1 MGTDDNLPHFQP
13 AVVALPPSIRC
24 LFCPREKV
32 TWVLEMFWFWGFS
45 FLFVSLALA
54 APGEDRPIW
63 GGGGAKQ
70 TKETNLDIRTTGQ
83 QDTEDPLGLRRGLVN
98 GNNPL
103 GDDGNDRNGGDRCS
117 DYENFGYYC
126 VDFFLC
132 RSEANFTINTS
143 GAGLFEVR
151 RVGGETNRIP
161 EREKV
166 LETACDESTKVCC
179 QTPSGFIDS
188 QDPPQDVDVEPSE
201 RRPGLAEFTQKH
213 SCDLPSGIKLCG
225 NRNRGSVSNDLE
237 VPAIGQSE
245 FGEWPHVCALLRSEP
260 DDGGE
265 PVKIYECGASILNEG
280 VVLTAAHCV
289 NGIEAEH
296 LMVRCG
302 EWNTHHENEPLK
314 HQERKVETVV
324 KHPEFRSS
332 EHYFN
337 FALLFLEEEFIRAK
351 HIAPICLPSPCTNF
365 KAGDLCVAG
374 GYGKDAFGDEGRY
387 ATIQKEVVVPLVDSN
402 TCQQRLRETRLGKFF
417 ELHSSFLCAGG
428 KGQVDTCQG
437 DGGSP
442 LTCKIAGTN
451 SWLQAGIVSWGIG
464 CGSDSPAVYA
474 KVAKASCWIDYEVSA
489 YYEREGSYFGFDE
502 ECDKDGY
509 ETGFCPDDI

>member
-1 MGTDDNLPHFQP
+1 L
-13 AVVALPPSIRC
+13 
-24 LFCPREKV
+24 
-32 TWVLEMFWFWGFS
+32 
-45 FLFVSLALA
+45 VSLAWA

-63 GGGGAKQ
+63 GGGEASKN
-70 TKETNLDIRTTGQ
+70 KDKDMNLDVRTTGQ
-83 QDTEDPLGLRRGLVN
+83 ETDDTLGLRKGLVN
-98 GNNPL
+98 SNNPL
-103 GDDGNDRNGGDRCS
+103 GNGGGGGGDRCS

-143 GAGLFEVR
+143 GVGLFEVR
-151 RVGGETNRIP
+151 NVGDESNRLP
-161 EREKV
+161 KREKV
-166 LETACDESTKVCC
+166 LETACDKPSQVCC
-179 QTPSGFIDS
+179 QTPSDFIDS
-188 QDPPQDVDVEPSE
+188 QDPPPPVEQPSE
-201 RRPGLAEFTQKH
+201 PQFGTFAQK
-213 SCDLPSGIKLCG
+213 CG
-225 NRNRGSVSNDLE
+225 NRNRGSVSDDLE
-237 VPAIGQSE
+237 VPTIGQSE

-260 DDGGE
+260 DATGGGE

-289 NGIEAEH
+289 KGLEAEQ
-296 LMVRCG
+296 LEVRCG
-302 EWNTHHENEPLK
+302 EWNTHHENEPLR
-314 HQERKVETVV
+314 HQERRVGAVV
-324 KHPEFRSS
+324 RHPEFRSS

-351 HIAPICLPSPCTNF
+351 HIAPICLPSPCANF
-365 KAGDLCVAG
+365 EAGDLCVAG

-387 ATIQKEVVVPLVDSN
+387 ATIQKEVVVPLVDSK

-442 LTCKIAGTN
+442 LTCKMAGSNT
-451 SWLQAGIVSWGIG
+451 WLQAGIVSWGIG

-489 YYEREGSYFGFDE
+489 YYDTGSSYFGFDE
-502 ECDKDGY
+502 ECDEDGF
-509 ETGFCPDDI
+509 ETGICPNDV

>member
-1 MGTDDNLPHFQP
+1 M
-13 AVVALPPSIRC
+13 
-24 LFCPREKV
+24 
-32 TWVLEMFWFWGFS
+32 
-45 FLFVSLALA
+45 
-54 APGEDRPIW
+54 
-63 GGGGAKQ
+63 
-70 TKETNLDIRTTGQ
+70 DIRTSG
-83 QDTEDPLGLRRGLVN
+83 QDTDDTFGLRAGLVN
-98 GNNPL
+98 SNNPL
-103 GDDGNDRNGGDRCS
+103 GNAGNDGGGGGDRCS

-151 RVGGETNRIP
+151 NVGAPDRLP

-188 QDPPQDVDVEPSE
+188 QDPPPPPE
-201 RRPGLAEFTQKH
+201 AFTQK
-213 SCDLPSGIKLCG
+213 CG
-225 NRNRGSVSNDLE
+225 NRNRGSVSDDLE

-260 DDGGE
+260 GTTGGGE
-265 PVKIYECGASILNEG
+265 PVKIYECGASILTEG

-289 NGIEAEH
+289 KGLEAEQ
-296 LMVRCG
+296 LVVRCG

-314 HQERKVETVV
+314 HQERRVETVV
-324 KHPEFRSS
+324 RHPEFRSS

-337 FALLFLEEEFIRAK
+337 FALLFLEEEFFRAK
-351 HIAPICLPSPCTNF
+351 HIAPICLPSPCANF
-365 KAGDLCVAG
+365 EAGDLCVAG

-387 ATIQKEVVVPLVDSN
+387 ATIQKEVVVPLVDSK
-402 TCQQRLRETRLGKFF
+402 TCQQKLRETRLGKFF

-442 LTCKIAGTN
+442 LTCKMAGSN

-474 KVAKASCWIDYEVSA
+474 KVAKASCWIDYEVSG
-489 YYEREGSYFGFDE
+489 YYDTRGSYFGFDE
-502 ECDKDGY
+502 ECDEDGF
-509 ETGFCPDDI
+509 ETGICPNDI

>member
-1 MGTDDNLPHFQP
+1 MGTFNQQWLPS
-13 AVVALPPSIRC
+13 LPPLSADC
-24 LFCPREKV
+24 FTHKKV
-32 TWVLEMFWFWGFS
+32 TWVLGMFWFWGFS

-63 GGGGAKQ
+63 GGGGVKQ
-70 TKETNLDIRTTGQ
+70 NKETNLDIRTTGQ
-83 QDTEDPLGLRRGLVN
+83 QDTEEPLGLRRGLVN

-151 RVGGETNRIP
+151 GVGGEPNRLP

-188 QDPPQDVDVEPSE
+188 QDPPQVVEPSGPN
-201 RRPGLAEFTQKH
+201 PGPEDFTAK
-213 SCDLPSGIKLCG
+213 CG

-265 PVKIYECGASILNEG
+265 PVKIYECGASILSEG

-314 HQERKVETVV
+314 HQERRVETVV
-324 KHPEFRSS
+324 KHPEGGGCATGR
-332 EHYFN
+332 
-337 FALLFLEEEFIRAK
+337 LQ
-351 HIAPICLPSPCTNF
+351 
-365 KAGDLCVAG
+365 DLST
-374 GYGKDAFGDEGRY
+374 K
-387 ATIQKEVVVPLVDSN
+387 S
-402 TCQQRLRETRLGKFF
+402 
-417 ELHSSFLCAGG
+417 
-428 KGQVDTCQG
+428 QG
-437 DGGSP
+437 DSTWKVFRAPFLFPVRGRERTGGHVP
-442 LTCKIAGTN
+442 GRRWEPVDLQNCRNQLLAAGWN
-451 SWLQAGIVSWGIG
+451 CFLGNWL
-464 CGSDSPAVYA
+464 
-474 KVAKASCWIDYEVSA
+474 
-489 YYEREGSYFGFDE
+489 RL
-502 ECDKDGY
+502 
-509 ETGFCPDDI
+509 